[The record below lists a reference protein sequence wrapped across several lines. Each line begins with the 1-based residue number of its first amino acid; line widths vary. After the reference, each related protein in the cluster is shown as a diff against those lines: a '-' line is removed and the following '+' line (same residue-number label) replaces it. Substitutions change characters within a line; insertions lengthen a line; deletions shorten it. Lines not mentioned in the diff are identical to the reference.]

1 MDIKIR
7 MPEGA
12 AKILEELRRA
22 GYEAYV
28 VGGCVRDSILGRD
41 PQDWDITTS
50 ALPEQVKAVF
60 RRTVD
65 TGIKHGTVTVLL
77 GGSQYEVTT
86 YRIDGDYKDGR
97 HPENVSF
104 VRELSEDLRRRD
116 FTINA
121 MAYSEETG
129 LVDLFE
135 GIRDI
140 QERRIRAVGDPAE
153 RFSEDAL
160 RIMRAVRFSAQLG
173 YEIDPATC
181 DAIRRQADGLRRIS
195 AERIR
200 VELDKLLTSEH
211 PEALRTAYELGI
223 LKEFLPELVTCMD
236 CGQNNPHHCYTVGE
250 HIIHAVC
257 AADNDRI
264 LRLAMLLHDIGKPLC
279 KTTDE
284 DGTDHFHGHAA
295 LSARIADQILRRL
308 KYDNDTRGKVVR
320 LVEYH
325 GMDMEYTPESVR
337 RGIVKVG
344 VELFPL
350 LMKVKQADGAAQ
362 SSYRADEKREQT
374 LRWMALYTEI
384 LERGDPLQL
393 SDLAVKG
400 KDLIAAGMKPS
411 AGLGAV
417 LEEMLDDVLAAPE
430 HNTKEYLMKRFC
442 PTQE

>member
-211 PEALRTAYELGI
+211 PETLRTAYELGI

-344 VELFPL
+344 AELFPL

-362 SSYRADEKREQT
+362 SSYRAEEKREQT
-374 LRWMALYTEI
+374 VRWMALYTEI

-393 SDLAVKG
+393 GDLAVKG
-400 KDLIAAGMKPS
+400 RDLIAAGMKPS

>member
-1 MDIKIR
+1 MKIR